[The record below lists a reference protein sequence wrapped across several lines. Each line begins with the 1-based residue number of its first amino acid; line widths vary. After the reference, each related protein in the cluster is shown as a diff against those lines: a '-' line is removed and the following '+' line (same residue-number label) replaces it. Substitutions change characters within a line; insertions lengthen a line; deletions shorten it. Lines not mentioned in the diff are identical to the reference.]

1 MKKQYINPACKVL
14 TLVTKRSVLDEP
26 VLIVSENTDAYI
38 WDANK
43 NTMQFDDAVD
53 ELIFGKKE
61 N

>member
-26 VLIVSENTDAYI
+26 VLIVSENTDPYI